1 MQKIGESTNTANPSG
16 EFTEG
21 NPVGGIPATL
31 LRAPWLNTVQRELVG
46 LVLGAGIQLNAADDG
61 QVLKAVKELAAG
73 AANFNKIS
81 NLPTTLGGYGITD
94 AYTKGQIDSSL
105 LSKASKA
112 TTLDGYGITDAY
124 TKGQIDSSLL
134 SKASKATTLDGYGI
148 TDAYTKGQIDSSL
161 LSKASKATTLDGYGI
176 TDAYT
181 KGQIDSSLLSKASK
195 ATTLAGYGITDAYTK
210 AQIDSSLLSKASKAT
225 TLAGYEITDA
235 YDKAQIDS
243 SFNAKLSK
251 TGGTCTGGVVI
262 SVTGQDVTSAALH
275 LNNPAA
281 GGTVVLRLS
290 TQSTATAWM
299 HTQNTNIM
307 AARNAAGNAADLDVG
322 SVTSN
327 GSLCH
332 TAASFMKPVAGQ
344 FVVLQGTATL
354 PAGGSWAYY
363 VGAYNGSG
371 NILGGNAGIAAGGTT
386 VGQNSNSVGFAW
398 RIY

>member
-81 NLPTTLGGYGITD
+81 NLPTTLG
-94 AYTKGQIDSSL
+94 
-105 LSKASKA
+105 
-112 TTLDGYGITDAY
+112 GYGITDAY